1 MTRYR
6 VVVVV
11 AVLLAM
17 AGCGGD
23 DNKPRGVTFEGT
35 VTSVTPQQAML
46 DTPSHRWLAR
56 IESLLLPNAVA
67 QPSCPARHVLACASN
82 GLTAEACE
90 RVDIV
95 DCGFLVSV
103 PALPDAFAGGAFGF
117 IDDQDDDG
125 VHDPGETIAFLFEAL
140 GPLCEGT
147 VVKLDDVSIDFTPGS
162 AHATAGSVRKDPDT
176 CPNVTPGPSTT
187 STPGPSPTPTPYSV
201 AAPLNPPPSTMLAM
215 LYGAGAVGL
224 LLPVRRRRRRE

>member
-1 MTRYR
+1 MNRSR
-6 VVVVV
+6 IAAASVM
-11 AVLLAM
+11 LLTAM
-17 AGCGGD
+17 GCGSDHKQG
-23 DNKPRGVTFEGT
+23 GVTFVGT
-35 VTSVTPQQAML
+35 VTSVTPQQAMREV
-46 DTPSHRWLAR
+46 PARRWLAKV
-56 IESLLLPNAVA
+56 ESLILPSAVA
-67 QPSCPARHVLACASN
+67 QSSCPAKHVLACASN
-82 GLTAEACE
+82 GVSPEACE

-95 DCGFLVSV
+95 DCGFSVSV
-103 PALPDAFAGGAFGF
+103 PATLTAFAGGAFGF
-117 IDDQDDDG
+117 VDDANDNAEQDS
-125 VHDPGETIAFLFEAL
+125 GETIAFLFEDL
-140 GPLCEGT
+140 GRLCEGT

-176 CPNVTPGPSTT
+176 CPNVTPGPSAT